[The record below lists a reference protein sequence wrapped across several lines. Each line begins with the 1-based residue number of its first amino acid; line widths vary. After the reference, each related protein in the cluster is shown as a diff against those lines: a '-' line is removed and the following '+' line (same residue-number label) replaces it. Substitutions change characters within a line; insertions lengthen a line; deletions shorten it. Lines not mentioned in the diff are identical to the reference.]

1 MPRSIAGSSKWSSLY
16 GYRRDNPLMESMS
29 GLFMSPGTALRR
41 RKATPHTS
49 SGPLRRW
56 CQRRAWDFPE
66 PEMPVTTTN
75 FVPGNLYGD
84 VLQVVLPCAL
94 DDKILLLH
102 GEGRLKGH
110 LKG

>member
-1 MPRSIAGSSKWSSLY
+1 
-16 GYRRDNPLMESMS
+16 
-29 GLFMSPGTALRR
+29 
-41 RKATPHTS
+41 
-49 SGPLRRW
+49 
-56 CQRRAWDFPE
+56 
-66 PEMPVTTTN
+66 MPVTTTN

-110 LKG
+110 LKGLG